1 MDGRKEIVGKL
12 ERGQVLEGT
21 VKAVADF
28 GAFVDLGGFDG
39 LVHITDLSWG
49 RIAHPS
55 EVIRLDQVVTVV
67 VLDYDREEVF
77 TRTLLSYQLAK

>member
-1 MDGRKEIVGKL
+1 M
-12 ERGQVLEGT
+12 LEGT

-39 LVHITDLSWG
+39 LVYITDLSWG
-49 RIAHPS
+49 CIAHPS

-77 TRTLLSYQLAK
+77 YANAPLVSIGEIKATSYTAD